1 MSPKSFIR
9 SKNVDPNFPFYNQ
22 DRKWNVRFLRLVT
35 LVFVCYLPISNVFA
49 TQGDTSLAPTPGLTQ
64 DQILDGWISLFD
76 GSTLYGWKQ
85 VSQADWKV
93 EKGEIR
99 VLQGDKGLLRTTA
112 QFDDFEMILEFKT
125 APRANSGV
133 FFRTN
138 PDPRDV
144 LRDCYELN
152 IASPLDHEF
161 PTGSLVGRAKC
172 ELRVDEEQWH
182 HFRILADGPKIKVW
196 LDDEK
201 AVEYVDPD
209 PLGRGYI
216 GLQLNSGP
224 AAFRNI
230 AIKPLN
236 TESLFDGKTLNQ
248 WNQDKKQNSV
258 FDVTQDGELRIL
270 NGRGQLESKAQ
281 FGDFVFTMQCKTNAS
296 GLNSGVFFRC
306 IPGELMNGYESQIQN
321 QFKNNDRTQPVD
333 CGTGG
338 IFRRSPARFVNA
350 NDNEWFAKT
359 IIATGPHVSV
369 WVNGYQVTDWTD
381 ARKPDANPRNG
392 RRLEKGTI
400 IFQGHDPTTDILLR
414 NIYAK
419 EITARR
425 SIK

>member
-1 MSPKSFIR
+1 
-9 SKNVDPNFPFYNQ
+9 
-22 DRKWNVRFLRLVT
+22 VRFSGLT
-35 LVFVCYLPISNVFA
+35 AIFLVFLLRISTAFA
-49 TQGDTSLAPTPGLTQ
+49 FQNYSGLAPTPILSQ
-64 DQILDGWISLFD
+64 DQVLDGWISLFY
-76 GSTLYGWKQ
+76 GSTLFGWNP
-85 VSQADWKV
+85 VTQADWKV

-99 VLQGDKGLLRTTA
+99 VLEGDRGLLRTTA
-112 QFDDFEMILEFKT
+112 QFDDFELTLEFKT
-125 APRANSGV
+125 APRANSGI
-133 FFRTN
+133 FFRTS
-138 PDPRDV
+138 PEPKDV

-152 IASPLDHEF
+152 IASPQDHEF

-172 ELRVDEEQWH
+172 ELKVDEDQWH
-182 HFRILADGPKIKVW
+182 HVRVLADGPKIKVW
-196 LDDEK
+196 LDNEK
-201 AVEYVDPD
+201 AVDYLDPE

-236 TESLFDGKTLNQ
+236 TQSLFDGKTLDQ
-248 WNQDKKQNSV
+248 WNQDEKQNSV
-258 FDVTQDGELRIL
+258 FKITRDGELQIL
-270 NGRGQLESKAQ
+270 NGRGQLESKSQ
-281 FGDFVFTMQCKTNAS
+281 FGDFVFTVVCKTNAP

-321 QFKNNDRTQPVD
+321 LFKNNDRTQPED

-381 ARKPDANPRNG
+381 ARKPDSNPRNG

-400 IFQGHDPTTDILLR
+400 IFQGHDPTTDILM
-414 NIYAK
+414 K
-419 EITARR
+419 EIRVREMAGRG
-425 SIK
+425 K